1 VATAAGLGSR
11 LDAGLLAG
19 CVVLSIVA
27 IALPSQAREPI
38 SSSLRRTIVAPL
50 VGMQRSAE
58 QWRTAWVSNEIRQAQ
73 ADSLAMRAVK
83 AQALIAENDQ
93 LRRVIGLGSRLQW
106 GFVPAEALHSTAPSE
121 DVVTTLTLSAGSS
134 AGISRYSPVVAP
146 EGLVGI
152 IQSAD
157 PSMSIAILY
166 TNPDFRASTMSA
178 DGSAFG
184 IIYPHS
190 SGGSGEDAYML
201 ELHGVPSR
209 ATLKPGEM
217 VYTSGLGGTFPR
229 GIAIG
234 TIVSELKTPEVWT
247 KTYLVRPAVTPS
259 RLTTV
264 LVLTAQRVTQGTG
277 NIWGALSN
285 PDSATRHIVAAG
297 DSITR
302 MAAQLQARA
311 RAAALDSVR
320 QATID
325 SLTRLGAITPGG
337 QAAPV
342 VRDSSLLRPRVP
354 AQTAPR
360 PAAPRPDTTAR
371 RRDTTAARRD
381 TIRPDTTRTPRT
393 LRP

>member
-1 VATAAGLGSR
+1 MATAAGLGSR

-93 LRRVIGLGSRLQW
+93 LRKIIGLGSRLQW

-121 DVVTTLTLSAGSS
+121 EVVTTLTLSAGSS
-134 AGISRYSPVVAP
+134 AGITRYSPVVAP

-178 DGSAFG
+178 DGTAFG
-184 IIYPHS
+184 IVYPHS

-201 ELHGVPSR
+201 ELRGVPTR

-234 TIVSELKTPEVWT
+234 TIVSQIKTPEVWT

-277 NIWGALSN
+277 NIWGAMSN
-285 PDSATRHIVAAG
+285 TDSATRHIVAAG

-302 MAAQLQARA
+302 VAAQLQARA

-325 SLTRLGAITPGG
+325 SLTRAGAIAPGG

-342 VRDSSLLRPRVP
+342 VRDSSQLRPRVP
-354 AQTAPR
+354 VQTAPR
-360 PAAPRPDTTAR
+360 AAVPRPDTTVV
-371 RRDTTAARRD
+371 RRDS
-381 TIRPDTTRTPRT
+381 IRPDTTRTPRT

>member
-1 VATAAGLGSR
+1 MATAAGLGSR

-93 LRRVIGLGSRLQW
+93 LRKIIGLGSRLQW

-121 DVVTTLTLSAGSS
+121 EVVTTLTLSAGSS
-134 AGISRYSPVVAP
+134 AGITRYSPVVAP

-178 DGSAFG
+178 DGTAFG
-184 IIYPHS
+184 IVYPHS

-201 ELHGVPSR
+201 ELRGVPTR

-234 TIVSELKTPEVWT
+234 TIVSQIKTPEVWT

-277 NIWGALSN
+277 NIWGAMSN
-285 PDSATRHIVAAG
+285 TDSATRHIVAAG

-325 SLTRLGAITPGG
+325 SLTRAGAIAPGG

-360 PAAPRPDTTAR
+360 AAVPRPDTAVV
-371 RRDTTAARRD
+371 RRD

>member
-93 LRRVIGLGSRLQW
+93 LRKIIGLGSRLQW

-121 DVVTTLTLSAGSS
+121 DVITTLTLSAGSS
-134 AGISRYSPVVAP
+134 AGITRYSPVVAP

-166 TNPDFRASTMSA
+166 TNSDFRASTMSE

-184 IIYPHS
+184 IVYPHS

-201 ELHGVPSR
+201 ELRGVPSR
-209 ATLKPGEM
+209 VTLNPGEM

-234 TIVSELKTPEVWT
+234 TIVSQIKTPEVWT

-277 NIWGALSN
+277 NVWGALSN
-285 PDSATRHIVAAG
+285 TDSATRHIVAAG

-325 SLTRLGAITPGG
+325 SLTRVGAVLPGG
-337 QAAPV
+337 QAPV
-342 VRDSSLLRPRVP
+342 VRDTTQLRPRVSAP
-354 AQTAPR
+354 AIPRAAVPR
-360 PAAPRPDTTAR
+360 PGTTAV
-371 RRDTTAARRD
+371 RRDS
-381 TIRPDTTRTPRT
+381 IRPDTTRTPRT

>member
-93 LRRVIGLGSRLQW
+93 LRKIIGLGSRLQW

-121 DVVTTLTLSAGSS
+121 EVVTTLTLSAGSS
-134 AGISRYSPVVAP
+134 AGITRYSPVVAP

-178 DGSAFG
+178 DGTAFG
-184 IIYPHS
+184 IVYPHS

-201 ELHGVPSR
+201 ELRGVPTR

-234 TIVSELKTPEVWT
+234 TIVSQIKTPEVWT

-277 NIWGALSN
+277 NIWGAMSN
-285 PDSATRHIVAAG
+285 TDSATRHIVAAG

-325 SLTRLGAITPGG
+325 SLTRAGAIAPGG

-360 PAAPRPDTTAR
+360 AAVPRPDTAVV
-371 RRDTTAARRD
+371 RRD

>member
-1 VATAAGLGSR
+1 MATAVGLGSR

-27 IALPSQAREPI
+27 IALPSQAREPV
-38 SSSLRRTIVAPL
+38 SSSLRRTVVAPL
-50 VGMQRSAE
+50 VGLQRSAE

-73 ADSLAMRAVK
+73 ADSLALRAVN
-83 AQALIAENDQ
+83 AQALVAENDQ
-93 LRRVIGLGSRLQW
+93 LRKIIGLGSRLQW

-121 DVVTTLTLSAGSS
+121 EVVTTLTLSAGSS
-134 AGISRYSPVVAP
+134 AGIARYSPVVAP
-146 EGLVGI
+146 DGLVGI

-166 TNPDFRASTMSA
+166 TNPDFRASAMSA

-184 IIYPHS
+184 IVYPHS
-190 SGGSGEDAYML
+190 NGGNGQDAYML
-201 ELHGVPSR
+201 ELRGVPTR
-209 ATLKPGEM
+209 VTLQPGEM
-217 VYTSGLGGTFPR
+217 IYTSGLGGTFPR

-234 TIVSELKTPEVWT
+234 TVVSQIKTPEVWT
-247 KTYLVRPAVTPS
+247 RTYLIRPVVTPS

-285 PDSATRHIVAAG
+285 ADSATKHITAAG
-297 DSITR
+297 DSIQR

-311 RAAALDSVR
+311 RAAALDSAK
-320 QATID
+320 QAVLD
-325 SLTRLGAITPGG
+325 SLTRAGSLLPTG
-337 QAAPV
+337 QAASV
-342 VRDSSLLRPRVP
+342 VRDSSQLRVRGAAPAAPAVPR
-354 AQTAPR
+354 TAPR
-360 PAAPRPDTTAR
+360 RDTSAV
-371 RRDTTAARRD
+371 RRDS
-381 TIRPDTTRTPRT
+381 IRPDTTRTPRT

>member
-1 VATAAGLGSR
+1 MATAAGLGSR

-93 LRRVIGLGSRLQW
+93 LRKIIGLGSRLQW

-121 DVVTTLTLSAGSS
+121 EVVTTLTLSAGSS
-134 AGISRYSPVVAP
+134 AGITRYSPVVAP

-178 DGSAFG
+178 DGTAFG
-184 IIYPHS
+184 IVYPHS

-201 ELHGVPSR
+201 ELRGVPTR
-209 ATLKPGEM
+209 ATLNPGEM

-234 TIVSELKTPEVWT
+234 TIVSQIKTPEVWT

-277 NIWGALSN
+277 NIWGAMSN
-285 PDSATRHIVAAG
+285 TDSATRHIVAAG

-325 SLTRLGAITPGG
+325 SLTRAGAIAPGG

-354 AQTAPR
+354 VQTAPR
-360 PAAPRPDTTAR
+360 AAVPRPDTTVV
-371 RRDTTAARRD
+371 RRD